1 MKRTALVTTSSI
13 LDEGIPLE
21 SRPISRFIEDGAFCA
36 WLDLA
41 PKKPEFKKAEIH
53 WMTFNAADQ
62 CCNLVNSGE
71 WQALPDRV
79 QSVLLELR
87 DYSTRLAAKSTPYG
101 DYLQTAHWKR
111 IQEAVKGSK
120 TLCEGCRTNGH
131 ASLDIHHR
139 SYLNLG
145 LERFA
150 DLKLLCRECHQR
162 EHGK

>member
-41 PKKPEFKKAEIH
+41 PKKPEFRPADIY
-53 WMTFNAADQ
+53 WTVFNAADQ
-62 CCNLVNSGE
+62 CDNLVNSGQ

-79 QSVLLELR
+79 KDVLKELR
-87 DYSTRLAAKSTPYG
+87 DYSTRLAAKSTPYS
-101 DYLQTAHWKR
+101 DYLQTAHWER
-111 IQEAVKGSK
+111 IKEAMKAGK
-120 TLCEGCRTNGH
+120 DRCEGCRTDGH
-131 ASLDIHHR
+131 KWLDVHHR
-139 SYLNLG
+139 HYLNIG